1 MHLSLTREYF
11 RAHLNELNLQ
21 LQGSG
26 SRHLESVEI
35 AFIILEDKLRA
46 YIRKL
51 KLCGFADNL
60 ARRQLYSSAFATSMG
75 LVDDEN
81 TTRLGKANI
90 KCCV

>member
-11 RAHLNELNLQ
+11 RTHLNELNLQ

-35 AFIILEDKLRA
+35 AFIILEDKFRA

-60 ARRQLYSSAFATSMG
+60 ARKDNYIVVLSPRRWVLLTMK
-75 LVDDEN
+75 
-81 TTRLGKANI
+81 TRH
-90 KCCV
+90 V